1 MQTSV
6 QLVKEKVVILIE
18 ANYLQSWYQNV
29 DQTAF
34 YLNLEFEN
42 YQNIVIPHVTCVQR
56 TIWMRA
62 YIDGLDVMLAV

>member
-1 MQTSV
+1 MF
-6 QLVKEKVVILIE
+6 
-18 ANYLQSWYQNV
+18 QNV

-42 YQNIVIPHVTCVQR
+42 YQNIVKPHVTCVQR